1 MRYTFSCGDVMADCE
16 ARFESA
22 DRDQLLSEI
31 ARHIAD
37 VHGITEITPD
47 ILDAVTS
54 QIHVED

>member
-1 MRYTFSCGDVMADCE
+1 VRYTFSCGDVMADCE

-22 DRDQLLSEI
+22 DRDELLSEI

-47 ILDAVTS
+47 VLDAVTS
-54 QIHVED
+54 KIVVQD